1 MATKNI
7 VPRAN
12 HEGQIGTSAK
22 SWSKVYA
29 TGIIGDMIA
38 GSGTGGTFDTF
49 SATDTTP
56 SVSTGNLFKTHA
68 STQTLSMFDDG
79 TQGQLIT
86 VISTAAVTFDVTSTN
101 LKGGTTDI
109 VTASGD
115 VTRWV
120 FDGTNWYLLA
130 FMDMSDDLSGGL

>member
-49 SATDTTP
+49 PATYSKP
-56 SVSTGNLFKTHA
+56 TH
-68 STQTLSMFDDG
+68 
-79 TQGQLIT
+79 QLKRYQCLT
-86 VISTAAVTFDVTSTN
+86 MVRRAN
-101 LKGGTTDI
+101 
-109 VTASGD
+109 
-115 VTRWV
+115 
-120 FDGTNWYLLA
+120 
-130 FMDMSDDLSGGL
+130 